1 MNQSGQQ
8 LAREG
13 AARAAEKADRMSPD
27 WSELALKAVRDYAL
41 THDEFTTEDVRL
53 AAESVVPPAPD
64 ARAWGHIVP
73 LAAKWGICS
82 MTDRVARS
90 KLPASHKRPLFVWKS
105 NIYRVA
111 A

>member
-13 AARAAEKADRMSPD
+13 AARAAEKADRVSPD

-53 AAESVVPPAPD
+53 ASPQIPAVGDP
-64 ARAWGHIVP
+64 RAWGHIVLP
-73 LAAKWGICS
+73 ACGWGIC
-82 MTDRVARS
+82 VATKKFSKS
-90 KLPASHKRPLFVWKS
+90 KLPGSHGRDIRIWASLVHRS
-105 NIYRVA
+105 QA
-111 A
+111 